1 MLAGSKGIEGG
12 DYRKADKQRKPGTKS
27 KLSDTGFAIGLPM
40 SPNLSSMQS
49 FASSHGNAMDKN
61 EWWEKAGKK
70 RDFREGN
77 KRRTEETTE
86 KPTKKETRAVRAISA
101 TLGSLLF
108 SLDFPTFPRHILLQR
123 NIGMQYKRMNGRRR
137 QREKRLQKSKQRMK
151 PGHL

>member
-1 MLAGSKGIEGG
+1 
-12 DYRKADKQRKPGTKS
+12 
-27 KLSDTGFAIGLPM
+27 
-40 SPNLSSMQS
+40 
-49 FASSHGNAMDKN
+49 MDKN